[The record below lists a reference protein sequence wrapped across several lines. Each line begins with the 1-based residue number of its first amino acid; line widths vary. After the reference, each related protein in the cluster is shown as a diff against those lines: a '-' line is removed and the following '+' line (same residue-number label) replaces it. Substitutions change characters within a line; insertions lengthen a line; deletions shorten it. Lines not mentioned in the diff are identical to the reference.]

1 MRGTKSHELRIK
13 MLLMAKR
20 PFRVSQG
27 AVYAPPENHFFPQIH
42 YLVKNAS
49 AQWSMISGYGPKW
62 PNLF

>member
-42 YLVKNAS
+42 YLVKKCKRE
-49 AQWSMISGYGPKW
+49 QRFHT
-62 PNLF
+62 NLVEDL